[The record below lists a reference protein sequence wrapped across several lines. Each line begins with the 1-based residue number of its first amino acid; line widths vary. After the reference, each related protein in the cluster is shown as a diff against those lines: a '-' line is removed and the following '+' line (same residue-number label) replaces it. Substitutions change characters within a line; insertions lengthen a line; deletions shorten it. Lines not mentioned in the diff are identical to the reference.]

1 VAAAKVDGAWNLH
14 VLTRQHPLDFFVLF
28 SSATVLLGSPG
39 QGNYVAANAFLDALA
54 HHRRAL
60 GLPGMSINWGPWA
73 EVGLAAAQT
82 NRGNRLAARG
92 LGSIQPEQGVEALA
106 RLWPQAAAQVGVM
119 SLDLQRWFEYVPAAK
134 QSRYFDELTLG
145 QTSDKAKPEAIN
157 VRSALLDAEPGRQR
171 RTTLEEH
178 LREQV
183 ARVLRLA
190 PARIGLDRPLKTL
203 GLDSLM
209 ALELR
214 NRLETSLGL
223 TLPATMVFN
232 YPTIEVLTGY
242 LAEKMS
248 IPLDVA
254 TAAGNGAAVVATPLL
269 KTEESFDELSE
280 AEVQAMLAEELATVD
295 ELLKG
300 I

>member
-1 VAAAKVDGAWNLH
+1 
-14 VLTRQHPLDFFVLF
+14 
-28 SSATVLLGSPG
+28 
-39 QGNYVAANAFLDALA
+39 VAANAFLDALA

-82 NRGNRLAARG
+82 NRGNRLAERG
-92 LGSIQPEQGVEALA
+92 LGPIQPDQGMKALA
-106 RLWPQAAAQVGVM
+106 RLWPQAATQVGVM
-119 SLDLQRWFEYVPAAK
+119 PFDLSRWFEYVPAAK
-134 QSRYFDELTLG
+134 KSHFFDELFLG
-145 QTSDKAKPEAIN
+145 QISDDTKPAAIDF
-157 VRSALLDAEPGRQR
+157 RSALLEAEPGRQR

-190 PARIGLDRPLKTL
+190 PARIGLDRPLKTM

-248 IPLDVA
+248 IPLEIA
-254 TAAGNGAAVVATPLL
+254 TTANGAAVVATPLL
-269 KTEESFDELSE
+269 ETGENFDDLSE
-280 AEVQAMLAEELATVD
+280 AEVQAMLAEELATID